1 MELLYCYTFVMKT
14 LHILIVVTVI
24 FLGASLY
31 FFLAN
36 KVEAPSD
43 GPNTSD
49 GVVVSAVSHASFVL
63 EFAGLTIFNDPVG
76 DFETYVTYGVPDL
89 ILLSDIHGDHL
100 DIQTLIN
107 VAGEE
112 TVLVAPQAVLDKLPL
127 ELHDKTVVMA
137 NEDFHQVGEMTIEAI
152 PMYNLPPANDTYHVK
167 GRGNGY
173 VLEYGET
180 RVYIAG
186 DTADIPEMR
195 SLENIDIAFIPMNL
209 PYTMDVDTAA
219 EAVLA
224 FAPKVVYP
232 YHYRGTEGLSDI
244 AEFTRMVAVKNSA
257 IEVRNLD
264 WYPAE
269 VDVTEE

>member
-1 MELLYCYTFVMKT
+1 MKT
-14 LHILIVVTVI
+14 LHILIIITVI
-24 FLGASLY
+24 FFAVSLY
-31 FFLAN
+31 FFIAD

-43 GPNTSD
+43 GPNTTD
-49 GVVVSAVSHASFVL
+49 GVVVNPVSHASFVL

-76 DFETYVTYGVPDL
+76 SFETYVTYGVPDL

-100 DIQTLIN
+100 DIQTLVNI
-107 VAGEE
+107 AGEN
-112 TVLVAPQAVLDKLPL
+112 TVLVAPQAVFDELPL
-127 ELHDKTVVMA
+127 ELHERTVVMA
-137 NEDFHQVGEMTIEAI
+137 NEDFHQVGEMSVEAI
-152 PMYNLPPANDTYHVK
+152 PMYNLPPSDTAYHVK

-180 RVYIAG
+180 RIYIAG

-195 SLENIDIAFIPMNL
+195 SLEDIDIAFIPMNL
-209 PYTMDVDTAA
+209 PYTMDVDTAS

-224 FAPKVVYP
+224 FSPKIVYP
-232 YHYRGTEGLSDI
+232 YHYRGTEGFSDI

-264 WYPAE
+264 WYPVP
-269 VDVTEE
+269 VDVAE